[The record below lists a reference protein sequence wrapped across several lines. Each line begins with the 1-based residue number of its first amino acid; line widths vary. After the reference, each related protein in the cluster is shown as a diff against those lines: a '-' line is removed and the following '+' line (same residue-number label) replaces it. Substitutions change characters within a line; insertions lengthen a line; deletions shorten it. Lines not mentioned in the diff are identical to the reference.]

1 MMTNFSE
8 NEDLLNQAKEIATQR
23 WDLDSHH
30 VYETT
35 VLMGQ
40 LLTKRYHWE
49 RCIGDFKGS
58 FRRMPL
64 QENPI

>member
-23 WDLDSHH
+23 WKLYGHH
-30 VYETT
+30 VYETI

-40 LLTKRYHWE
+40 LLTKRYRWE
-49 RCIGDFKGS
+49 RCIGDVKGS

>member
-23 WDLDSHH
+23 WELYGHH
-30 VYETT
+30 VYETI

-40 LLTKRYHWE
+40 LLTKRYH
-49 RCIGDFKGS
+49 
-58 FRRMPL
+58 
-64 QENPI
+64 